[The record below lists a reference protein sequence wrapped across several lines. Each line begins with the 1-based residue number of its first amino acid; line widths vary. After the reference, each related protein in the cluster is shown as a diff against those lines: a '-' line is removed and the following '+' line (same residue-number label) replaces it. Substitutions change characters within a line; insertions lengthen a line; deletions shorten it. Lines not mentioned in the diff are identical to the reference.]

1 MFSQNIKIQ
10 TGWSQLIE
18 RMKEVGQFWGLRG
31 KVLKAKSHKFKSRE
45 NLDKGSGNITHE
57 KKVESMTEHCRLD
70 F

>member
-1 MFSQNIKIQ
+1 
-10 TGWSQLIE
+10 
-18 RMKEVGQFWGLRG
+18 MKEVGQFWGLRG
-31 KVLKAKSHKFKSRE
+31 KVLKAKSHKFKSRGE